1 MTLVRGQGSW
11 GRPQETWPGRRIT
24 IIQAGVAAAILAVVA
39 LPHGDPASA
48 APPDTVGVVDFYVSG
63 PTPAISGLNPG
74 GFAADDLA
82 QLLPKVA
89 PHPVEVIPR
98 DVLRTAAASIKWRS
112 ADIANPDRLAEL
124 AHRVRAAHLIIGRI
138 ERLYTTGGGGAMR
151 GSPVQITAKIR
162 IQVFDAVRRRFAPGA
177 SGEGD
182 AAGNVLRVAAQQA
195 LQRANAS
202 ALPRALANAAPG
214 Q

>member
-11 GRPQETWPGRRIT
+11 GRPQGTWPGRRIT
-24 IIQAGVAAAILAVVA
+24 IIQAGVAQAILAVVA
-39 LPHGDPASA
+39 LPHGYPVRA
-48 APPDTVGVVDFYVSG
+48 APPVTVGVVDFYVSG

-98 DVLRTAAASIKWRS
+98 GVLRKAEASMKWRS
-112 ADIANPDRLAEL
+112 ADVANPDRPAEL
-124 AHRVRAAHLIIGRI
+124 AHRVGAAHLIIGRI
-138 ERLYTTGGGGAMR
+138 ERLYMTGGGGAMR

-162 IQVFDAVRRRFAPGA
+162 IQVFDPPHRRFAPGA
-177 SGEGD
+177 SGEGN
-182 AAGNVLRVAAQQA
+182 AVGNVQRVAAQQA
-195 LQRANAS
+195 LQRANAA
-202 ALPRALANAAPG
+202 ALPLALANAAPG
-214 Q
+214 R